1 MTSKKIDKLI
11 SLLVGNPKE
20 VLVLTNKETID
31 SFFEEIEKESIK
43 SNYATFNTNNTTG
56 VRGLSIKGFDFYFGE
71 LKDLENIKFKNK

>member
-11 SLLVGNPKE
+11 GLLVGSPEE
-20 VLVLTNKETID
+20 VLILTNKETID

-43 SNYATFNTNNTTG
+43 SNYATFNTNNSIG
-56 VRGLSIKGFDFYFGE
+56 VRGLSTKGFDFYFAE